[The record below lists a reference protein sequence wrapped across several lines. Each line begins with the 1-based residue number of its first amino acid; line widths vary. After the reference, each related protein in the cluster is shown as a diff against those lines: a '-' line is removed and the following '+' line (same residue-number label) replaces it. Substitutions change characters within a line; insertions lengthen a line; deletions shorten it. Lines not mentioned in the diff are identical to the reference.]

1 MATLVLKFDSK
12 VIKEFPVQKP
22 AVVIGRA
29 PGNEIVIDN
38 LAVSGSHARV
48 CVEEGKFVV
57 EEDRKSTRLNSSH

>member
-29 PGNEIVIDN
+29 PGNEIVIDKQYRCFA
-38 LAVSGSHARV
+38 LFGHGSFPLVS
-48 CVEEGKFVV
+48 
-57 EEDRKSTRLNSSH
+57 